1 MMMSAQF
8 RGVSRWSASGSRTGS
23 LVMRCLLAGDCTG
36 SGPPFFIPS
45 PSGLCPLAKAAV
57 AVASEARAITTA
69 SLGCLRPGI
78 AVGDGSV
85 TRLVPGRPHG
95 DACLSAAG
103 LVRSRADPCA
113 QRKRGPGDPWSGL
126 VNQKLIQAH
135 GGLTILLAV
144 GVMGV
149 VDAVQQRE
157 RVEPPLVL
165 RIELRPDAMQAVGA

>member
-1 MMMSAQF
+1 
-8 RGVSRWSASGSRTGS
+8 
-23 LVMRCLLAGDCTG
+23 
-36 SGPPFFIPS
+36 
-45 PSGLCPLAKAAV
+45 
-57 AVASEARAITTA
+57 
-69 SLGCLRPGI
+69 
-78 AVGDGSV
+78 
-85 TRLVPGRPHG
+85 
-95 DACLSAAG
+95 
-103 LVRSRADPCA
+103 VRSRADPCA